1 MSCVFCEIVSGNLPA
16 RTVRETKE
24 ALAFLDIDPI
34 QIGHVLIIP
43 KRHRPDLTDMTGNEL
58 SEVMGLCQEIMK
70 AIRHAYHPD
79 SVTII
84 QSNGEC
90 MDVPHVHFHVVPRF
104 TDDGFSWNEPD
115 VDFSEKDK
123 DEMAQQL
130 IMML

>member
-16 RTVRETKE
+16 RTVKETKE
-24 ALAFLDIDPI
+24 AIAFLDIDPI

-70 AIRHAYHPD
+70 AIRNAYHPD